1 MPKKPVMEIVKPSLF
16 KTVCKAET
24 SIPRD
29 PIFISLLKRKHHA
42 KEFKDELDEEE
53 TDKLEE
59 LDSLDSEELELEEL
73 DSEELELE
81 GSLLELDK
89 EDELEEASVVVND
102 SVKPLG
108 ANDPVIELYTLI
120 K

>member
-1 MPKKPVMEIVKPSLF
+1 MEIVKPSLF

-29 PIFISLLKRKHHA
+29 PIFRSLLKRKHHA

-59 LDSLDSEELELEEL
+59 LDS
-73 DSEELELE
+73 EELELE

-89 EDELEEASVVVND
+89 EDELEEASAVVND

-108 ANDPVIELYTLI
+108 ANDPVVKLYTLI